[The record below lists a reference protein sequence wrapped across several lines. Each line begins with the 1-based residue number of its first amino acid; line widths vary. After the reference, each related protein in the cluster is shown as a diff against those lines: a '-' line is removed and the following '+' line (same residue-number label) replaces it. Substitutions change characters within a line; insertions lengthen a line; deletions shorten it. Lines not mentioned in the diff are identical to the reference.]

1 MSLLDRG
8 TPKKRANGHRFHI
21 DELEG
26 QIPLRITMRSPRC
39 APLASHRRWGSA
51 VEAAI
56 DRTEEGLVVEPH
68 DGRFVDEPPTDG
80 GTDHILHDEVWDGM
94 HGAQVPMA
102 RPFWAP
108 WLASISFSLRLQ
120 TWY

>member
-1 MSLLDRG
+1 MRLV
-8 TPKKRANGHRFHI
+8 PPI
-21 DELEG
+21 DGGE
-26 QIPLRITMRSPRC
+26 
-39 APLASHRRWGSA
+39 WGSA

-68 DGRFVDEPPTDG
+68 AGRFVDEPPTDG

-108 WLASISFSLRLQ
+108 WSASISFGLRL
-120 TWY
+120 